1 MVEKLNRIAH
11 WHKETL
17 VFFVNCKKSLV
28 KINLEI
34 FNQFIY
40 EMLDDDL
47 HEQLRNYQLHVLKMS
62 FIIRCY
68 H

>member
-1 MVEKLNRIAH
+1 M
-11 WHKETL
+11 
-17 VFFVNCKKSLV
+17 FFVNCKKSLV